1 MALACVRTSL
11 RLYLNPAYPACIV
24 CILQLHCESVRAIV
38 PSSASVHCLGD
49 AGFFIDAKARK
60 NALFFVLSM
69 FLVMFLP
76 RQARDTMNRT
86 THPIRVF
93 LHIICVS
100 QSVNGRSVYRESM
113 SYAFH
118 MHNATGSVN
127 EECIASKAGADD
139 LAWMCMFADCEPPS
153 LSHNIITA
161 CIRCSRPDTVL
172 TDASRCCV
180 RCWVRCRVLCCV
192 LALQTPC
199 LTSTRHSS

>member
-1 MALACVRTSL
+1 LCRHQRQCTAWVMPASSL
-11 RLYLNPAYPACIV
+11 MLRR
-24 CILQLHCESVRAIV
+24 EKT
-38 PSSASVHCLGD
+38 PSFSFSRCSW
-49 AGFFIDAKARK
+49 RC
-60 NALFFVLSM
+60 
-69 FLVMFLP
+69 LP
-76 RQARDTMNRT
+76 RQARDTMSRT

-153 LSHNIITA
+153 LSHNIIITA
-161 CIRCSRPDTVL
+161 CIRCSLPDTVL
-172 TDASRCCV
+172 TDTSRCCV
-180 RCWVRCRVLCCV
+180 RCRVRCRVLCCV

-199 LTSTRHSS
+199 LTSTLHSS